1 MTTAKKEIKMLTQ
14 ERRELIL
21 ELLNQNGSVSVNQL
35 SAMYNTSEST
45 IRRDLVALSNLGK
58 LNRVHGGATVLSQ
71 EFLKAE
77 DSIEAKS
84 LKNVDQKLM
93 IAEYAASIINDN
105 DFVFIDAGSTTY
117 LMITFIKE
125 GSRASFVT
133 NGIAHAK
140 ELAQK
145 GCRVFVV
152 GGELKETTE
161 AIIGLVAA
169 GNLQKYNFSK
179 AFIGANGISE
189 KQGFTTPDTDEA
201 MLKAVAI
208 ERSFA
213 SYILCDATKFNKV
226 SAVSFASLD
235 SACIIT
241 DKCNDD
247 KIKEKTVVKEVV
259 Q

>member
-1 MTTAKKEIKMLTQ
+1 MLTQ
-14 ERRELIL
+14 ERREQIL
-21 ELLNQNGSVSVNQL
+21 ELLKQNGSVSVSRL
-35 SAMYNTSEST
+35 SQMFEASEST
-45 IRRDLVALSNLGK
+45 IRRDLVALVNMGK
-58 LNRVHGGATVLSQ
+58 INRVHGGATALSQ
-71 EFLKAE
+71 EYLKTE
-77 DSIEAKS
+77 DSIKTKS
-84 LKNVDQKLM
+84 LKNVDEKIK
-93 IAEYAASIINDN
+93 IAEYAASLINDD

-117 LMITFIKE
+117 LMTTMIKE

-145 GCRVFVV
+145 GCRVFVI

-208 ERSFA
+208 ERSFV
-213 SYILCDATKFNKV
+213 SYVLGDQTKFNKV
-226 SAVSFASLD
+226 TAVSFASID

-241 DKCNDD
+241 DRCDD
-247 KIKEKTVVKEVV
+247 EKIKEKAVVKEVL
-259 Q
+259 